1 MPSNYIKIN
10 LHFTLS
16 LPHILWKLSFARCV
30 APQVHTYLLLMHFT
44 LSLLPPSLL
53 ATPESNWGGRT
64 TPNCSFGSNWA
75 TPKLDGAGRAIP
87 ENQSGV
93 AINFGGGRSTL
104 RHLGWSGHHS
114 QTPRGGSTTLG
125 FLFSKF
131 LFFHFFYYYFWVGDF
146 FFFFWVGLKMGWKA
160 GRVKQS
166 IILILKTHPNNIFKH
181 NKI

>member
-146 FFFFWVGLKMGWKA
+146 FFFFLSWVKNGLKSRSSKTKYNFNFKNPP
-160 GRVKQS
+160 KQHFQ
-166 IILILKTHPNNIFKH
+166 T
-181 NKI
+181 